1 MNRPISSYKAIFFD
15 AGDTLVTIPA
25 THEMMSAYLEG
36 QRFYPE
42 RDTVKRLL
50 DQAITR
56 FYYNKTDYAD
66 AACTPESDRVF
77 WIGIYRY
84 LLDRLGAHSVW
95 TEEQLH
101 RICHELYDLF
111 VSPEYYALFDD
122 VAEVLERLA
131 QRGFRLGL
139 VSNFAP
145 TLRDILTARGIAHY
159 FDPLVVSTEAGLE
172 KPNPAIFKLALELAG
187 LAPHEVLYIG
197 DHETN
202 DIWAPRQAGI
212 DARRIYRY
220 GEPPP
225 GAMRTLRELLADG
238 DGPQAGGGASAR
250 ANTISAS
257 EEG

>member
-1 MNRPISSYKAIFFD
+1 MYMEKPISTYKAIFFD

-25 THEMMSAYLEG
+25 AHEMMAAYLEE
-36 QRFYPE
+36 QRFSPG
-42 RDTVKRLL
+42 RDQIRQLL
-50 DQAITR
+50 EQAIDR

-66 AACTPESDRVF
+66 TACTPESDRAF
-77 WIGIYRY
+77 WIDIYRY
-84 LLDRLGAHSVW
+84 MLDRLGAGNVW

-101 RICHELYDLF
+101 TICHELYDLF
-111 VSPEYYALFDD
+111 VSPKHYALFDD
-122 VAEVLERLA
+122 VADVLEQLA
-131 QRGFRLGL
+131 RRGFRLGL

-145 TLRDILTARGIAHY
+145 TLRDILTVHGIAHY

-172 KPNPAIFKLALELAG
+172 KPNPAIFTLALELAG
-187 LAPHEVLYIG
+187 LAPHEVLYVG

-220 GEPPP
+220 GEPPS
-225 GAMRTLRELLADG
+225 GAMRTLRELLRDADG
-238 DGPQAGGGASAR
+238 RSH
-250 ANTISAS
+250 TT